1 MSKQGNIRLSHI
13 CEEIMTQLVL
23 MSKRG
28 EKKGIIKDMTVTAL
42 YACLNAE
49 EPAQN
54 SSRMREWRVKKV
66 YIKP

>member
-1 MSKQGNIRLSHI
+1 
-13 CEEIMTQLVL
+13 
-23 MSKRG
+23 
-28 EKKGIIKDMTVTAL
+28 MTVTAL